1 MNVIGLIGFS
11 KHLFNSMFG
20 APIIAQS
27 VVYDLTRRELSVFI
41 FLLINL
47 VLLNGVTLFA

>member
-20 APIIAQS
+20 APILAQA
-27 VVYDLTRRELSVFI
+27 VVYDLNRRELSVFV
-41 FLLINL
+41 FLLANL
-47 VLLNGVTLFA
+47 VLLNSVTLFA